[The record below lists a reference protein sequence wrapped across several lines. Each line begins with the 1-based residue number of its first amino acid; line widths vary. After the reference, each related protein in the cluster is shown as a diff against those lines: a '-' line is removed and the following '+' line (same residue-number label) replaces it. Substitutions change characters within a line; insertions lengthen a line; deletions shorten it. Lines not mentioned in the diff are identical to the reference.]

1 MSFFKRL
8 FGLGGGGED
17 ARPTA
22 AKVAA
27 EIEHDGYVIKAMPF
41 KEGGQFQTCAL
52 IAKEIDGVVKEHRL
66 IRADRF
72 ADEEDAVAVSLRKAK
87 QMIDE
92 QGDRLFG

>member
-27 EIEHDGYVIKAMPF
+27 EIEHNGYVIMAMAASSRP
-41 KEGGQFQTCAL
+41 A
-52 IAKEIDGVVKEHRL
+52 R
-66 IRADRF
+66 
-72 ADEEDAVAVSLRKAK
+72 
-87 QMIDE
+87 
-92 QGDRLFG
+92 